1 MRRVRLPPAVTFAL
15 FAASPLEAEMSPPL
29 MPTHDVDITYS
40 VTRERGPPIRERVR
54 WLASRGLERVD
65 GPDKSTTIF
74 DRNKGEI
81 TLLTPESRTY
91 RKLVSAAGGP
101 IEAEQGGQLTR
112 GGEAEVAGLRC
123 TEWAWAADID
133 ETRAVCATPD
143 GVLLR
148 LTIGGKTMIQ
158 ALSVRYGNQ
167 PPDLFDVPRGYTPA
181 LAPEGSPGP

>member
-29 MPTHDVDITYS
+29 MPTHDVDVTYS
-40 VTRERGPPIRERVR
+40 VTRERGPPIR
-54 WLASRGLERVD
+54 ERVD

-81 TLLTPESRTY
+81 TLLTAESRTY

-148 LTIGGKTMIQ
+148 LTI
-158 ALSVRYGNQ
+158 
-167 PPDLFDVPRGYTPA
+167 
-181 LAPEGSPGP
+181 